1 MPSRNA
7 LIGAILFIIYL
18 ALYGGFVILTAFAPS
33 VMEITP
39 LAGVNLAILY
49 GFGLILAALLVLHR
63 LHLLT
68 RIPLHLKKVMPPVF
82 SLQRFR
88 LLSRLCLQSPLRQ
101 RLRERKLENRFP
113 LPSWTL
119 LLALVVQNR

>member
-49 GFGLILAALLVLHR
+49 GFGLILAALLLAVVYGVLCR
-63 LHLLT
+63 NEEET
-68 RIPLHLKKVMPPVF
+68 
-82 SLQRFR
+82 SGGSDQ
-88 LLSRLCLQSPLRQ
+88 
-101 RLRERKLENRFP
+101 
-113 LPSWTL
+113 
-119 LLALVVQNR
+119 

>member
-49 GFGLILAALLVLHR
+49 GFGLILAALLLAVVYG
-63 LHLLT
+63 LLC
-68 RIPLHLKKVMPPVF
+68 RNEEVI
-82 SLQRFR
+82 SGGSEQ
-88 LLSRLCLQSPLRQ
+88 
-101 RLRERKLENRFP
+101 
-113 LPSWTL
+113 
-119 LLALVVQNR
+119 

>member
-39 LAGVNLAILY
+39 LAGVILAILY
-49 GFGLILAALLVLHR
+49 GFGLILAALL
-63 LHLLT
+63 
-68 RIPLHLKKVMPPVF
+68 
-82 SLQRFR
+82 
-88 LLSRLCLQSPLRQ
+88 
-101 RLRERKLENRFP
+101 
-113 LPSWTL
+113 
-119 LLALVVQNR
+119 LALVYGLLCRNEEETSGGSDQ

>member
-49 GFGLILAALLVLHR
+49 GFGLILAALLLAVVYG
-63 LHLLT
+63 LLCRNEEET
-68 RIPLHLKKVMPPVF
+68 
-82 SLQRFR
+82 SGGADQ
-88 LLSRLCLQSPLRQ
+88 
-101 RLRERKLENRFP
+101 
-113 LPSWTL
+113 
-119 LLALVVQNR
+119 